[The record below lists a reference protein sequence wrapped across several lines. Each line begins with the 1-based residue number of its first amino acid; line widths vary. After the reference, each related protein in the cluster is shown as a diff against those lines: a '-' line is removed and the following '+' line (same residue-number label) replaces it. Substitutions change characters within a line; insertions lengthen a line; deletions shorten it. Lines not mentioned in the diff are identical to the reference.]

1 MNTTNLAEVHSI
13 HFLGIGGI
21 GMSALARMM
30 LGRQWQKKVS
40 GSDLSP
46 SEITDELK
54 KLGAVV
60 FEGNAA
66 GNVTEGIDLLV
77 YTAAVLEDNPEL
89 LEAKRRGIPTMT
101 YPQMLGLLSRDY
113 YTIAISG
120 THGKTTTTGMVATL
134 LLETGKEPTVVIGSL
149 LQNSVTKNK
158 SNFIA
163 GQGKYFVAEACEYK
177 RSFLELEPTILAITN
192 IDNDHLDYYHDIADI
207 QSAFH
212 ELALKVPEEG
222 FVVANAKDPLLK
234 PVLEGVK
241 AEVVDY
247 TKYVQMPPLPLKVIG
262 LHNQLNAAVAL
273 TIADILKI
281 PKSDAVAALQTFPGT
296 WRRFEYKGKTASGA
310 LVYDDY
316 GHHPTE
322 IKVTLKAARE
332 LFSNKKIIVAFQP
345 HLYSRTKLL
354 LDDFAESFTDADEVL
369 LAPIYAAREPR
380 DNTVS
385 SDILAALIGKRGKP
399 AQGFPDFDSIIQY
412 LLGNLEK
419 DDVFITMGAG
429 DIFQV
434 GEKLL
439 SR

>member
-1 MNTTNLAEVHSI
+1 MVDLSTTKSI
-13 HFLGIGGI
+13 HFLGIRGI

-54 KLGAVV
+54 KHGAIV

-163 GQGKYFVAEACEYK
+163 GQGKYFIAEACEYK
-177 RSFLELEPTILAITN
+177 RSFLNLEPTILAITN
-192 IDNDHLDYYHDIADI
+192 IDNDHLDYYRDLADI

-212 ELALKVPEEG
+212 ELAMKVPEEG
-222 FVVANAKDPLLK
+222 FVVASAKDLLLK
-234 PVLEGVK
+234 PVLQGLSAK
-241 AEVVDY
+241 IIDY
-247 TKYVQMPPLPLKVIG
+247 TKYVQMPLLRLKLPG
-262 LHNQLNAAVAL
+262 LHNQMNAAVAL
-273 TIADILKI
+273 AIADILKI
-281 PKSDAVAALQTFPGT
+281 PKTDAVKALESFPGT
-296 WRRFEYKGKTASGA
+296 WRRFEYKDETPEGA
-310 LVYDDY
+310 HVYDDY

-322 IKVTLKAARE
+322 
-332 LFSNKKIIVAFQP
+332 
-345 HLYSRTKLL
+345 
-354 LDDFAESFTDADEVL
+354 
-369 LAPIYAAREPR
+369 
-380 DNTVS
+380 
-385 SDILAALIGKRGKP
+385 
-399 AQGFPDFDSIIQY
+399 
-412 LLGNLEK
+412 
-419 DDVFITMGAG
+419 
-429 DIFQV
+429 
-434 GEKLL
+434 
-439 SR
+439 